1 MMRAPLPLSAL
12 LLPALLLALPA
23 SAATVCL
30 QPRDMVSTTS
40 PDGKILVV
48 TMRDGTVWHNLLQ
61 GACPGLK
68 FEGFVWVVRDP
79 SGVCENSQ
87 SLKVLRTGEV
97 CLLGKFVKQPAK
109 AKPAAKTTPAKPGGK
124 P

>member
-1 MMRAPLPLSAL
+1 MMRAALPFSAL
-12 LLPALLLALPA
+12 LLPTLLLAAPA
-23 SAATVCL
+23 SAAPICL

-48 TMRDGTVWHNLLQ
+48 TMRDGTVWHNQLL
-61 GACPGLK
+61 GTCPGLK
-68 FEGFVWVVRDP
+68 FEGYSWVIHDP
-79 SGVCENSQ
+79 TGVCENSQ

-109 AKPAAKTTPAKPGGK
+109 AKPAAKPGGT